1 MVYSDGM
8 SYYYA
13 YATGIKTGSHDQAGY
28 CIVAS
33 ATYGGYT
40 YIVACLGS
48 PSVDSNVHGEMLDA
62 ASLFRWVFLNLSSKT
77 ITSQGRTHPWTTPGR
92 RIPSSWRRGRT
103 CP

>member
-1 MVYSDGM
+1 MGDEDNVRTANTTNRMLTNMVYSDGM

-48 PSVDSNVHGEMLDA
+48 P
-62 ASLFRWVFLNLSSKT
+62 RWTPTFT
-77 ITSQGRTHPWTTPGR
+77 GRCWTRPPCSAG
-92 RIPSSWRRGRT
+92 P
-103 CP
+103 